1 MDWFLYSGEIQRVRD
16 LEFVEFVA
24 NEKASNEL
32 TLMLCT
38 LGGNP
43 DAAYKMGRYLQSRY
57 ETFRLFVPGF
67 CKSAG
72 TLLAVAASE
81 IIFSPYG
88 EIGPLDIQLIKTD
101 NLAGM
106 ESGLNISEAFITLEK
121 RARDTFHDLVIE
133 ITSNSGGIISF
144 QTASHSAAEIVA
156 SLFGPIFARIDPE
169 EVGSRARAMR
179 IGEDYALRLNEKFHN
194 LKPNSLTTISQSY
207 TSHGFVIDI
216 LEAQSLFHKV
226 RMALDSEKM
235 LVETVGEC
243 CRIPDRNLK
252 MENLTTIYNKIVSK
266 EDQNEN
272 NETTSEN

>member
-226 RMALDSEKM
+226 RMALDPEKM
-235 LVETVGEC
+235 LVEKVGEC

-252 MENLTTIYNKIVSK
+252 IENLTTTYNKIVSK

-272 NETTSEN
+272 NETTREN